1 MSTGGDWDDDDGD
14 STVVRELDRANW
26 LMCSTSAIACSTAP
40 SWRGSST
47 RVFSLPTAPVMPS
60 QIQPIR
66 RPTYTESSERAAY
79 SPPPAVLSCPVAVVA
94 VAPVAPI
101 AQPEKSTRLE
111 PELVVLTKSRFG

>member
-26 LMCSTSAIACSTAP
+26 MMDSDSTCSTALL
-40 SWRGSST
+40 WRGSST